1 MKKIV
6 FTLTFLFLGLITN
19 YAQKHELGTV
29 TIDELKEKVH
39 PKDSSAVAAVLF
51 EKGKTHFEYSQDDG
65 FVLITDVEVK
75 IKIYKK
81 EGYDFANKS
90 VRFYVGGSAKE
101 NISFSKAIT
110 YNLNNNQIEKTK
122 LKSEGEFSEN
132 INKFWSRKKITMP
145 NVKEGSIIEYKY
157 SIKSPYISTFPEWS
171 FQQSIPINHSE
182 YETVIPEYYAY
193 NVYRKGSLQPIEKK
207 NSISKT
213 ITLKYKDREA
223 ASITVGTGGGTRF
236 YSENVNYTENQTKFV
251 LENIPALKEEA
262 FVNNI
267 DNYRATVYHELSS
280 KRLPQSVAEFFS
292 TTWEDVTK
300 KIYESDDFG
309 SQLNKED
316 YFEEDLKNVIKD
328 LENRDEKIAAVLN
341 YVQNRMN
348 WNKYNSY
355 SCDEGVKKA
364 YQEKTG
370 NSAEINLMLIA
381 MLRHIGLDANPVLV
395 STRANGI
402 SIFPSRSAFNFVI
415 ASVTTDSGIVL
426 LDATSKISSPNIL
439 PLYDLN
445 WFGRMI
451 RKDGTSELV
460 DLMPKLVSDDVVN
473 MLVSIDAE
481 GQVSGK
487 VREQYFDYAAL
498 NYRDR
503 YLGLSKDSYLEKLE
517 KRHEGLEVSD
527 FELTNDKIINEP
539 IIEKYSIKSNN
550 LIEKIGD
557 KLYFEPLLHFTQS
570 ENPFK
575 QETREY
581 PIDFAFPFKDK
592 YMVNIAIPQ
601 GYQVESIPK
610 SASFAMANNYGS
622 FNMSTSNTDIQI
634 QVVINFT
641 INASIIPSEDYDT
654 LKEFFKIV
662 IDKQNEKVILKKI

>member
-1 MKKIV
+1 MKKNLLIIA
-6 FTLTFLFLGLITN
+6 FLFIVIQIN
-19 YAQKHELGTV
+19 YAQKKELGNV
-29 TIDELKEKVH
+29 TIEELKEKVY
-39 PKDSSAVAAVLF
+39 PKDSSAVATVLF
-51 EKGKTHFEYSQDDG
+51 EKGKTYFEYSQEDG
-65 FVLITDVEVK
+65 FLLITNVEVK

-81 EGYDFANKS
+81 EGYEFANKS
-90 VRFYVGGSAKE
+90 VRFYVGGTAKE
-101 NISFSKAIT
+101 NISFSKAVT
-110 YNLNNNQIEKTK
+110 YNLNNGQIEKTK
-122 LKSEGEFSEN
+122 LKSEGEFTES

-157 SIKSPYISTFPEWS
+157 EIRSPYISTFPEWS
-171 FQQSIPINHSE
+171 FQQSIPVNSSE
-182 YETVIPEYYAY
+182 YQTLVPEYYVY
-193 NVYRKGSLQPIEKK
+193 NVYRKGSLQPVEIK
-207 NSISKT
+207 NSISKSVA
-213 ITLKYKDREA
+213 ISEKVLNINKGYSREN
-223 ASITVGTGGGTRF
+223 STF
-236 YSENVNYTENQTKFV
+236 NYSEQQIIYK

-267 DNYRATVYHELSS
+267 DNYKTSVYHELSQ
-280 KRLPQSVAEFFS
+280 KRLPQAVAEFYS

-300 KIYESDDFG
+300 KIYENEDFG
-309 SQLNKED
+309 DQLNKEN
-316 YFEEDLKNVIKD
+316 YFEEDLKNVVKD
-328 LENRDEKIAAVLN
+328 LENRDEKIAAVFN

-348 WNKYNSY
+348 WNKYYSY

-364 YQEKTG
+364 YQDKTG

-402 SIFPSRSAFNFVI
+402 SIFPSRTAFNFVI
-415 ASVTTDSGIVL
+415 ASVTTDNGIVL

-473 MLVSIDAE
+473 MLVSIDNQ

-503 YLGLSKDSYLEKLE
+503 YLGLSKDSYLENLE
-517 KRHEGLEVSD
+517 KRHEGLEIAD
-527 FELTNDKIINEP
+527 FELTNEKIINEP

-550 LIEKIGD
+550 LTEQIGD
-557 KLYFEPLLHFTQS
+557 KIYFEPLLHFTQS

-575 QETREY
+575 QETRQY

-592 YMVNIAIPQ
+592 YMVNITIPQ

-622 FNMSTSNTDIQI
+622 FNMSTSNTDTQI
-634 QVVINFT
+634 QVVVNFI

-662 IDKQNEKVILKKI
+662 IDKQKEKIILKKI

>member
-1 MKKIV
+1 MKKNLLIIA
-6 FTLTFLFLGLITN
+6 FLFIGIQIN
-19 YAQKHELGTV
+19 YAQKKELGNV
-29 TIDELKEKVH
+29 TIEELKEKVH

-51 EKGKTHFEYSQDDG
+51 EKGKTYFEYNQNEG
-65 FVLITDVEVK
+65 FVLITEVDVKV
-75 IKIYKK
+75 KIYKK
-81 EGYDFANKS
+81 EGYDWANKS

-101 NISFSKAIT
+101 NVSFSKSVT
-110 YNLNNNQIEKTK
+110 YNLNGEQIEKTK

-157 SIKSPYISTFPEWS
+157 TIKSPYISTFPEWS
-171 FQQSIPINHSE
+171 FQQSIPVNSSE
-182 YETVIPEYYAY
+182 YETVIPEYYVY
-193 NVYRKGSLQPIEKK
+193 NVYRKGSLQPIERK
-207 NSISKT
+207 NSSTKT
-213 ITLKYKDREA
+213 VSTSDRNLVRSGAAIKYERSTD
-223 ASITVGTGGGTRF
+223 SF
-236 YSENVNYTENQTKFV
+236 NYIEQQVVYK
-251 LENIPALKEEA
+251 LENIPALKEEG

-267 DNYRATVYHELSS
+267 DNYKTSVYHELSQ
-280 KRLPQSVAEFFS
+280 KRLPQAVAEFYS

-300 KIYESDDFG
+300 KIYENEDFG
-309 SQLNKED
+309 DQLNKEN
-316 YFEEDLKNVIKD
+316 YFEEDLKNVVKD
-328 LENRDEKIAAVLN
+328 LENRDEKIAAVFN

-348 WNKYNSY
+348 WNKYYSY

-364 YQEKTG
+364 YQDKTG

-395 STRANGI
+395 STRSNGI
-402 SIFPSRSAFNFVI
+402 SIFPSRTAFNFVI
-415 ASVTTDSGIVL
+415 ASVTTDNGIVL

-473 MLVSIDAE
+473 MLVSIDNQ

-503 YLGLSKDSYLEKLE
+503 YLGLSKDSYLENLE
-517 KRHEGLEVSD
+517 KRHEGLEIAD

-550 LIEKIGD
+550 LTEQIGD
-557 KLYFEPLLHFTQS
+557 KIYFEPLLHFTQS

-575 QETREY
+575 QETRQY

-592 YMVNIAIPQ
+592 YMVNITIPQ

-622 FNMSTSNTDIQI
+622 FNMSISNTDTQI
-634 QVVINFT
+634 QVVVNFI

-662 IDKQNEKVILKKI
+662 IDKQKEKIILKKI

>member
-1 MKKIV
+1 MKKNLLIIA
-6 FTLTFLFLGLITN
+6 FLFIGIQIN
-19 YAQKHELGTV
+19 YAQKKELGNV
-29 TIDELKEKVH
+29 TIEELKEKVH

-51 EKGKTHFEYSQDDG
+51 EKGKTYFEYSQEDG
-65 FVLITDVEVK
+65 FLLITNVEVK

-90 VRFYVGGSAKE
+90 VRFYIGGTAKE
-101 NISFSKAIT
+101 NISFSKAVT
-110 YNLNNNQIEKTK
+110 YNLNNGQIEKTK
-122 LKSEGEFSEN
+122 LKSEGEFTEN

-157 SIKSPYISTFPEWS
+157 EIRSPYISTFPEWS
-171 FQQSIPINHSE
+171 FQQSIPVNSSE
-182 YETVIPEYYAY
+182 YQTLVPEYYVY
-193 NVYRKGSLQPIEKK
+193 NVYRKGSLQPVEIK
-207 NSISKT
+207 NSISKSVA
-213 ITLKYKDREA
+213 ISEKVLNINKGYSREN
-223 ASITVGTGGGTRF
+223 STF
-236 YSENVNYTENQTKFV
+236 NYSEQQIIYK

-267 DNYRATVYHELSS
+267 DNYKTSVYHELSQ
-280 KRLPQSVAEFFS
+280 KRLPQAVAEFYS

-300 KIYESDDFG
+300 KIYENEDFG
-309 SQLNKED
+309 DQLNKEN
-316 YFEEDLKNVIKD
+316 YFEEDLKNVVKD
-328 LENRDEKIAAVLN
+328 LENRDEKIAAVFN

-348 WNKYNSY
+348 WNKYYSY

-364 YQEKTG
+364 YQDKTG

-402 SIFPSRSAFNFVI
+402 SIFPSRTAFNFVI
-415 ASVTTDSGIVL
+415 ASVTTDNGIVL

-473 MLVSIDAE
+473 MLVSIDNQ

-503 YLGLSKDSYLEKLE
+503 YLGLSNDSYLENLE
-517 KRHEGLEVSD
+517 KRHEGLEIAD

-550 LIEKIGD
+550 LTEQIGD
-557 KLYFEPLLHFTQS
+557 KIYFEPLLHFTQS

-575 QETREY
+575 QETRQY

-592 YMVNIAIPQ
+592 YMVNITIPQ

-622 FNMSTSNTDIQI
+622 FNMSTSNTDTQI
-634 QVVINFT
+634 QVVVNFI

-662 IDKQNEKVILKKI
+662 IDKQKEKIILKKI

>member
-29 TIDELKEKVH
+29 TIDELKEKSH
-39 PKDSSAVAAVLF
+39 PQDSSAVASVLF
-51 EKGKTHFEYSQDDG
+51 EKGKTYFTYRQDEG
-65 FVLITDVEVK
+65 FSLVTEVEVK

-81 EGYDFANKS
+81 EGYDYANKS
-90 VRFYVGGSAKE
+90 VGFYVGSSSKE
-101 NISFSKAIT
+101 YVSFSKAVS
-110 YNLNNNQIEKTK
+110 YNLVNGQIEKTK
-122 LKSEGEFSEN
+122 LKSEGEFTEN
-132 INKFWSRKKITMP
+132 INKFSSRKKIAMP
-145 NVKEGSIIEYKY
+145 NVKEGTIVEYKY
-157 SIKSPYISTFPEWS
+157 EIRSPFISTFPEWS
-171 FQQSIPINHSE
+171 FQSDIPVNYSE
-182 YETVIPEYYAY
+182 YQTLIPEYYGY
-193 NVYRKGSLQPIEKK
+193 NVYRKGSIQPKETK
-207 NSISKT
+207 NSVSKT
-213 ITLKYKDREA
+213 LQLGEENLSQRANRAREYNTL
-223 ASITVGTGGGTRF
+223 
-236 YSENVNYTENQTKFV
+236 NYTEEQVIYK

-280 KRLPQSVAEFFS
+280 TRLPQSVAEFYS

-309 SQLNKED
+309 FQLNKED
-316 YFEEDLKNVIKD
+316 YFEEDIKNVVKD
-328 LENRDEKIAAVLN
+328 LENRDEKITAVLN

-348 WNKYNSY
+348 WNKFNSY
-355 SCDEGVKKA
+355 SCDAGVKKA
-364 YQEKTG
+364 YQDKTG

-415 ASVTTDSGIVL
+415 ASVTTDNGIVL

-557 KLYFEPLLHFTQS
+557 KIYFEPLLHFTQS

-592 YMVNIAIPQ
+592 YMVNITLPQ
-601 GYQVESIPK
+601 GYQVESMPK

-622 FNMSTSNTDIQI
+622 FNMSTSNTDTQI
-634 QVVINFT
+634 QVVVNFT

>member
-1 MKKIV
+1 MKKLVLI
-6 FTLTFLFLGLITN
+6 LTFLFFGIN
-19 YAQKHELGTV
+19 SIYAQKHELGNV
-29 TIDELKEKVH
+29 TIDELKEKSH

-51 EKGKTHFEYSQDDG
+51 EKGKSYFEYRQDEG
-65 FVLITDVEVK
+65 FVLLTDVEVK

-90 VRFYVGGSAKE
+90 VRFYVGGSASE
-101 NISFSKAIT
+101 NVSFSKAVT
-110 YNLNNNQIEKTK
+110 YNLSNGQIEKTK
-122 LKSEGEFSEN
+122 LKSEGEFKEN

-157 SIKSPYISTFPEWS
+157 SIKTPYLSTFPEWS
-171 FQQSIPINHSE
+171 FQQSIPVNYSE
-182 YETVIPEYYAY
+182 YETVIPEYYVY
-193 NVYRKGSLQPIEKK
+193 NVYRKGSLQPIEIK
-207 NSISKT
+207 SSLSKT
-213 ITLKYKDREA
+213 VSTSDRNLVRSGAAIKYERSAD
-223 ASITVGTGGGTRF
+223 SF
-236 YSENVNYTENQTKFV
+236 NYSEQQVIYK
-251 LENIPALKEEA
+251 LENIPALKDEA

-267 DNYRATVYHELSS
+267 DNYKTSVYHELSQ
-280 KRLPQSVAEFFS
+280 KRLPQAIAEFYS

-300 KIYESDDFG
+300 KIYENQDFG
-309 SQLNKED
+309 DQLNKD
-316 YFEEDLKNVIKD
+316 NYFEEDLKNVVKD
-328 LENRDEKIAAVLN
+328 LENRDEKIAAVFN

-348 WNKYNSY
+348 WNKYYSY

-364 YQEKTG
+364 YQDKTG

-402 SIFPSRSAFNFVI
+402 SIFPSRTAFNFVI
-415 ASVTTDSGIVL
+415 ASVTTDNGIIL

-460 DLMPKLVSDDVVN
+460 DLMPKIVSDDVVN
-473 MLVSIDAE
+473 MLVSIDNQ

-503 YLGLSKDSYLEKLE
+503 YLGLSKDSYLENLE

-527 FELTNDKIINEP
+527 FEITNDKDINEP
-539 IIEKYSIKSNN
+539 IIEKYSIVSNN

-557 KLYFEPLLHFTQS
+557 KLYFEPLLHLTQL

-575 QETREY
+575 QETRQY

-592 YMVNIAIPQ
+592 YMVNITIPQ
-601 GYQVESIPK
+601 GYQVESLPK
-610 SASFAMANNYGS
+610 SESFAMANNYGS
-622 FNMSTSNTDIQI
+622 FNMAISNTDTQV
-634 QVVINFT
+634 QVVVNFI

-662 IDKQNEKVILKKI
+662 IDKQKEKVVLKKI

>member
-1 MKKIV
+1 MKNI
-6 FTLTFLFLGLITN
+6 LILALIILGIQSN
-19 YAQKHELGTV
+19 YSQKHELGTV
-29 TIDELKEKVH
+29 TIDELKEKFH
-39 PKDSSAVAAVLF
+39 PKDSSTVAAVLF
-51 EKGKTHFEYSQDDG
+51 EKGKTYFEYSQNEG
-65 FVLITDVEVK
+65 FVLITVVEVK

-90 VRFYVGGSAKE
+90 VRFYVGGVSKE
-101 NISFSKAIT
+101 NVSFSKAVT

-157 SIKSPYISTFPEWS
+157 EIKSPYISTFPEWS
-171 FQQSIPINHSE
+171 FQQSIPVNYSE
-182 YETVIPEYYAY
+182 YQTLVPEYYVY
-193 NVYRKGSLQPIEKK
+193 NVYRKGSLQPVEIK
-207 NSISKT
+207 NSISKSVA
-213 ITLKYKDREA
+213 ISEKVLNINKGYSREN
-223 ASITVGTGGGTRF
+223 STF
-236 YSENVNYTENQTKFV
+236 NYSEQQIIYK

-267 DNYRATVYHELSS
+267 DNYKTSVYHELSQ
-280 KRLPQSVAEFFS
+280 KRLPQAVAEFYS
-292 TTWEDVTK
+292 ASWEDVAK
-300 KIYESDDFG
+300 KIYEDDNFG
-309 SQLNKED
+309 FQLNKEN
-316 YFEEDLKNVIKD
+316 YFEEDLKIVVKD
-328 LENRDEKIAAVLN
+328 IENRDEKITAVLN

-348 WNKYNSY
+348 WNKFNSY
-355 SCDEGVKKA
+355 SCDAGVKKA
-364 YQEKTG
+364 YQDKTG

-460 DLMPKLVSDDVVN
+460 DLMPKLVSDDIVN
-473 MLVSIDAE
+473 MLVSIDAD

-503 YLGLSKDSYLEKLE
+503 YLGISKDTYLDNIE

-550 LIEKIGD
+550 QTEKIGE
-557 KLYFEPLLHFTQS
+557 KIYFEPLLHFTQS

-592 YMVNIAIPQ
+592 YMVNITIPE
-601 GYQVESIPK
+601 GYQVESLPK

-622 FNMSTSNTDIQI
+622 FNMSTSNTDSQI
-634 QVVINFT
+634 QVVVNFT

>member
-1 MKKIV
+1 MKKILLIIAFLV
-6 FTLTFLFLGLITN
+6 FGIQIN
-19 YAQKHELGTV
+19 YAQKKELGNV

-39 PKDSSAVAAVLF
+39 PKDSSAIAAILY
-51 EKGKTHFEYSQDDG
+51 EKGKTYFEYSQEDG
-65 FVLITDVEVK
+65 FVLITIVEVK

-81 EGYDFANKS
+81 EGYEFANKS
-90 VRFYVGGSAKE
+90 VRFYVGGIAKE
-101 NISFSKAIT
+101 NISFSKAVT
-110 YNLNNNQIEKTK
+110 YNLNNGQIEKTK
-122 LKSEGEFSEN
+122 LKSEGEFTEN

-157 SIKSPYISTFPEWS
+157 EIKSPFISTFPEWS
-171 FQQSIPINHSE
+171 FQQSIPVDFSE
-182 YETVIPEYYAY
+182 YETVIPEYYVY
-193 NVYRKGSLQPIEKK
+193 NVYRKGSLQPIERK
-207 NSISKT
+207 NSSTKT
-213 ITLKYKDREA
+213 ISTSDRNLVRSGAAIKYERSMD
-223 ASITVGTGGGTRF
+223 SF
-236 YSENVNYTENQTKFV
+236 NYIEQQVVYK
-251 LENIPALKEEA
+251 LENIPALKEEG

-267 DNYRATVYHELSS
+267 DNYKTSVYHELSQ
-280 KRLPQSVAEFFS
+280 KRLPQAVAEFYA
-292 TTWEDVTK
+292 TTWEDVTT
-300 KIYESDDFG
+300 KIYEDDDFG
-309 SQLNKED
+309 TQLNKEN
-316 YFEEDLKNVIKD
+316 YFEEDLKIVVKD
-328 LENRDEKIAAVLN
+328 LENREDKIAAVLN

-348 WNKYNSY
+348 WNKFTSY
-355 SCDEGVKKA
+355 SCDAGVKKA
-364 YQEKTG
+364 YQDKTG

-381 MLRHIGLDANPVLV
+381 MLRNIGLDANPVLV

-415 ASVTTDSGIVL
+415 ASVTSDNGLVL

-473 MLVSIDAE
+473 MLVSIDAQ

-487 VREQYFDYAAL
+487 VREQYFDYCAL
-498 NYRDR
+498 NYRDK
-503 YLGLSKDSYLEKLE
+503 YLGLSKDSYLENLE

-527 FELTNDKIINEP
+527 FELTNDKIISEP

-557 KLYFEPLLHFTQS
+557 KLYFEPLLHLTQS

-592 YMVNIAIPQ
+592 YMVNITIPE

-610 SASFAMANNYGS
+610 SASFSMANNYGS
-622 FNMSTSNTDIQI
+622 FNISTTNTET
-634 QVVINFT
+634 QVQVAVNFIINT
-641 INASIIPSEDYDT
+641 SIIPSEDYDT
-654 LKEFFKIV
+654 LKEFFKVV
-662 IDKQNEKVILKKI
+662 IDKQKEKVVLKKI

>member
-1 MKKIV
+1 MKKHLLIL
-6 FTLTFLFLGLITN
+6 TLIFFGIQSDF
-19 YAQKHELGTV
+19 AQKRELGNV
-29 TIDELKEKVH
+29 TIDELKEKSH
-39 PKDSSAVAAVLF
+39 PLDSSAVAAVLF
-51 EKGKTHFEYSQDDG
+51 EKGKTYFLYSQEDG
-65 FVLITDVEVK
+65 FILITEVEVK

-81 EGYDFANKS
+81 EGYDYANKS
-90 VRFYVGGSAKE
+90 VRYYTGGVAKE
-101 NISFSKAIT
+101 NVSFSKAIT

-122 LKSEGEFSEN
+122 LKSEGEFTEN
-132 INKFWSRKKITMP
+132 INKYWSRKKITMP

-157 SIKSPYISTFPEWS
+157 EIKSPYISTFPEWS
-171 FQQSIPINHSE
+171 FQSNIPVNYSE
-182 YETVIPEYYAY
+182 YQTLVPEYYVY
-193 NVYRKGSLQPIEKK
+193 NVYRKGSLQPIEVK
-207 NSISKT
+207 NSLSKSVAISEKVLDISKG
-213 ITLKYKDREA
+213 YSREN
-223 ASITVGTGGGTRF
+223 STF
-236 YSENVNYTENQTKFV
+236 NYSEQQVIYK

-267 DNYRATVYHELSS
+267 DNYKSSIYHELSQ
-280 KRLPQSVAEFFS
+280 KRLPQSVAEFYS

-309 SQLNKED
+309 PQLNKEE
-316 YFEEDLKNVIKD
+316 YFEEDIKNIVKD
-328 LENRDEKIAAVLN
+328 IENTEEKVAAILS

-364 YQEKTG
+364 YQNKTG
-370 NSAEINLMLIA
+370 NAAEINLMLVA

-415 ASVTTDSGIVL
+415 ASVTSDKGMVL

-473 MLVSIDAE
+473 MLVSIDE
-481 GQVSGK
+481 QGQVSGK

-503 YLGLSKDSYLEKLE
+503 YLGLTKDSYLENLE
-517 KRHEGLEVSD
+517 KKYEGIEVSD

-539 IIEKYSIKSNN
+539 IIEKYSIKSDN
-550 LIEKIGD
+550 LVEKIGD
-557 KLYFEPLLHFTQS
+557 KLYFEPLLHFTQA

-575 QETREY
+575 QETRVY

-592 YMVNIAIPQ
+592 YMLNIALPQ
-601 GYQVESIPK
+601 GYQVESLPK
-610 SASFAMANNYGS
+610 SGSFTMANNYGS
-622 FNMSTSNTDIQI
+622 FNMSISNTDTQV
-634 QVVINFT
+634 QVVVNFIINT
-641 INASIIPSEDYDT
+641 SIIPSEDYDT
-654 LKEFFKIV
+654 LKEFFKMV

>member
-1 MKKIV
+1 MKNI
-6 FTLTFLFLGLITN
+6 LILALIILGIQSN
-19 YAQKHELGTV
+19 YSQKHELGTV
-29 TIDELKEKVH
+29 TIDELKEKFH
-39 PKDSSAVAAVLF
+39 PKDSSTVAAVLF
-51 EKGKTHFEYSQDDG
+51 EKGKTYFEYSQNEG
-65 FVLITDVEVK
+65 FVLITVVEVK

-90 VRFYVGGSAKE
+90 VRFYVGGVSKE
-101 NISFSKAIT
+101 NVSFSKAVT

-157 SIKSPYISTFPEWS
+157 EIKSPYISTFPEWS
-171 FQQSIPINHSE
+171 FQQSIPVNYSE
-182 YETVIPEYYAY
+182 YQTLVPEYYVY
-193 NVYRKGSLQPIEKK
+193 NVYRKGSLQPVEIK
-207 NSISKT
+207 NSISKS
-213 ITLKYKDREA
+213 IAISEKVLNINKGYSREN
-223 ASITVGTGGGTRF
+223 STF
-236 YSENVNYTENQTKFV
+236 NYSEQQIIYK

-267 DNYRATVYHELSS
+267 DNYKTSVYHELSQ
-280 KRLPQSVAEFFS
+280 KRLPQAVAEFYS
-292 TTWEDVTK
+292 ASWEDVAK
-300 KIYESDDFG
+300 KIYEDDNFG
-309 SQLNKED
+309 FQLNKEN
-316 YFEEDLKNVIKD
+316 YFEEDLKIVVKD
-328 LENRDEKIAAVLN
+328 IENRDEKITAVLN

-348 WNKYNSY
+348 WNKLSGYL
-355 SCDEGVKKA
+355 CDSGVKKA
-364 YQEKTG
+364 YQDKSG
-370 NSAEINLMLIA
+370 NAAEINLMMVA
-381 MLRHIGLDANPVLV
+381 MLRHLGLDANPVLV
-395 STRANGI
+395 STRSNGI

-415 ASVTTDSGIVL
+415 ASVTIDNGIIL

-451 RKDGTSELV
+451 RKNGTSELV

-473 MLVSIDAE
+473 MLVSIDDQ

-503 YLGLSKDSYLEKLE
+503 YLGISKDTYLENLE

-550 LIEKIGD
+550 QTEKIGE
-557 KLYFEPLLHFTQS
+557 KIYFEPLLHFTQS

-592 YMVNIAIPQ
+592 YMVNITIPE
-601 GYQVESIPK
+601 GYQVESLPK

-622 FNMSTSNTDIQI
+622 FNMSTSNTDTQI
-634 QVVINFT
+634 QVVVNFI

-654 LKEFFKIV
+654 LKEFFKVV
-662 IDKQNEKVILKKI
+662 IDKQKEKVVLKKI

>member
-1 MKKIV
+1 MKKNLLIIA
-6 FTLTFLFLGLITN
+6 FLFIGIQIN
-19 YAQKHELGTV
+19 YAQKKELGNV
-29 TIDELKEKVH
+29 TIEELKEKVH

-51 EKGKTHFEYSQDDG
+51 EKGKTYFEYSQEDG
-65 FVLITDVEVK
+65 FLLITNVEVK
-75 IKIYKK
+75 IKVYKK

-90 VRFYVGGSAKE
+90 VRFYIGGTAKE
-101 NISFSKAIT
+101 NISFSKAVT
-110 YNLNNNQIEKTK
+110 YNLNNGQIEKTK
-122 LKSEGEFSEN
+122 LKSEGEFTEN

-157 SIKSPYISTFPEWS
+157 EIRSPYISTFPEWS
-171 FQQSIPINHSE
+171 FQQSIPVNSSE
-182 YETVIPEYYAY
+182 YQTLVPEYYVY
-193 NVYRKGSLQPIEKK
+193 NVYRKGSLQPVEIK
-207 NSISKT
+207 NSISKSVA
-213 ITLKYKDREA
+213 ISEKVLNINKGYSREN
-223 ASITVGTGGGTRF
+223 STF
-236 YSENVNYTENQTKFV
+236 NYSEQQIIYK

-267 DNYRATVYHELSS
+267 DNYKTSVYHELSQ
-280 KRLPQSVAEFFS
+280 KRLPQAVAEFYS

-300 KIYESDDFG
+300 KIYENEDFG
-309 SQLNKED
+309 DQLNKEN
-316 YFEEDLKNVIKD
+316 YFEEDLKNVVKD
-328 LENRDEKIAAVLN
+328 LENRDEKIAAVFN

-348 WNKYNSY
+348 WNKYYSY

-364 YQEKTG
+364 YQDKTG

-402 SIFPSRSAFNFVI
+402 SIFPSRTAFNFVI
-415 ASVTTDSGIVL
+415 ASVTTDNGIVL

-473 MLVSIDAE
+473 MLVSIDNQ

-503 YLGLSKDSYLEKLE
+503 YLGLSNDSYLENLE
-517 KRHEGLEVSD
+517 KRHEGLEIAD

-550 LIEKIGD
+550 LTEQIGD
-557 KLYFEPLLHFTQS
+557 KIYFEPLLHFTQS

-575 QETREY
+575 QETRQY

-592 YMVNIAIPQ
+592 YMVNITIPQ

-622 FNMSTSNTDIQI
+622 FNMSTSNTDTQI
-634 QVVINFT
+634 QVVVNFI

-662 IDKQNEKVILKKI
+662 IDKQKEKIILKKI